1 MGSYIVG
8 VAGGSGSGK
17 STFVDGLKA
26 VLGNNATVIG
36 HDNYYR
42 ERSDLS
48 YAERCL
54 INYDEPKA
62 FDNELFIEH
71 LRLLKDGVAVDA
83 PLYDYTIHNRKEV
96 TTHIEPAKII
106 LLDGIMLFE
115 EPRVLELCDLKI
127 FIDTDADT
135 RILRRAMR
143 DINER
148 GRSLSSIVSQ
158 YLETVKP
165 MYEKYVEPTK
175 KHADI
180 VLPNGGMNKNAIDMV
195 ANYLLDIVK

>member
-1 MGSYIVG
+1 
-8 VAGGSGSGK
+8 
-17 STFVDGLKA
+17 
-26 VLGNNATVIG
+26 
-36 HDNYYR
+36 
-42 ERSDLS
+42 
-48 YAERCL
+48 
-54 INYDEPKA
+54 
-62 FDNELFIEH
+62 
-71 LRLLKDGVAVDA
+71 
-83 PLYDYTIHNRKEV
+83 
-96 TTHIEPAKII
+96 
-106 LLDGIMLFE
+106 
-115 EPRVLELCDLKI
+115 
-127 FIDTDADT
+127 
-135 RILRRAMR
+135 AMR

>member
-17 STFVDGLKA
+17 STFVEGLKA
-26 VLGNNATVIG
+26 VLGDKVTIIG

-42 ERSDLS
+42 ERTDLS

-71 LRLLKDGVAVDA
+71 LKLLKEGIAVDA
-83 PLYDYTIHNRKEV
+83 PLYDYTVHNRKEETV
-96 TTHIEPAKII
+96 RIEPAKVI

-148 GRSLSSIVSQ
+148 GRTLSSVVAQ

-180 VLPNGGMNKNAIDMV
+180 VLPNGGMNKKAIDMV
-195 ANYLLDIVK
+195 CRYLMEVVE